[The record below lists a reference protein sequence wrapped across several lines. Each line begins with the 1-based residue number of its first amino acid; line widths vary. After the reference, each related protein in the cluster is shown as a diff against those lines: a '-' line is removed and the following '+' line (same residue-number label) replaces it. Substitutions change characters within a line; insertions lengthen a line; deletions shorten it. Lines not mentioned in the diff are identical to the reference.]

1 MSAMSSAVRMAAN
14 MSMKVRVDAFT
25 SALRIQFYFFLCGAF
40 LTSLFCAHRRPPPC
54 KNPRG
59 KSALNVYSIL
69 TESLI

>member
-1 MSAMSSAVRMAAN
+1 MAAN

-25 SALRIQFYFFLCGAF
+25 NALRTQFF
-40 LTSLFCAHRRPPPC
+40 SFCAVHFLRRFFVRTAAPPVQ
-54 KNPRG
+54 NPRG

>member
-25 SALRIQFYFFLCGAF
+25 NALRTQFFFFLCGAF
-40 LTSLFCAHRRPPPC
+40 RRFFVRTAAPPC

>member
-40 LTSLFCAHRRPPPC
+40 LTSLFCAHRRPPVQ
-54 KNPRG
+54 NPRG